1 MLTPLGFFKNM
12 VSAKRLKQKEEVRDA
27 ILEVAR
33 TIVLREGWQAVS
45 IRKIADA
52 IGFSLPVVYTHF
64 ESKDAILEEFVKLG
78 FEMLNEEI
86 AAAKG
91 KSLQADQQLTAMAD
105 TYFQFAFAK
114 REYYQMM
121 FGLGMPSCERAK
133 EISEIGEFA
142 EMIIDTIQHID
153 PPIDNEEKIRLKF
166 HTFWSILHGLT
177 AINMS
182 NMTATPNEMQQLV
195 LQDAVKGFIKNINN

>member
-1 MLTPLGFFKNM
+1 MRP
-12 VSAKRLKQKEEVRDA
+12 VQEELRDA
-27 ILEVAR
+27 ILEAAR

-52 IGFSLPVVYTHF
+52 IGYSLPVVYTHF

-86 AAAKG
+86 AIAKT
-91 KSLQADQQLTAMAD
+91 KSAIAEQQLTAIAD

-133 EISEIGEFA
+133 EITEIGRFGA
-142 EMIIDTIQHID
+142 IIIDSIQHIH
-153 PPIDNEEKIRLKF
+153 PPLNDEEKIRLKF

-182 NMTATPNEMQQLV
+182 NVTATPNEMQQLV
-195 LQDAVKGFIKNINN
+195 LQDAVQGFIKNINN